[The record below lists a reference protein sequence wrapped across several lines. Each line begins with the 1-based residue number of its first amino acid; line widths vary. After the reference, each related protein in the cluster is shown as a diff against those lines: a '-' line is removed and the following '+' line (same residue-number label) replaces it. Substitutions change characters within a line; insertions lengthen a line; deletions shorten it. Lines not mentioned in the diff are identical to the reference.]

1 MKLKFRLHE
10 TKVSSSRY
18 FSFMQSIQ
26 EFLPDDTE
34 QSAIYTSLHGL
45 LNLANTG

>member
-1 MKLKFRLHE
+1 MKQKFLPVD
-10 TKVSSSRY
+10 TKVSCSRY
-18 FSFMQSIQ
+18 KSFMQSIQ